1 MNDREMHDSLR
12 QAGWTQWEIYQLER
26 LRRQY
31 LAEQESRES
40 VTQERRLHFLRWLVT
55 TGKLTEQVA

>member
-1 MNDREMHDSLR
+1 MNDREMHDRLKKV
-12 QAGWTQWEIYQLER
+12 GWSQWNIYQLER

-31 LAEQESRES
+31 LAEQDSRES
-40 VTQERRLHFLRWLVT
+40 VAQERRLQFLRWLVT